1 MVITDQFTGWELRK
15 ESYRIYWTVP
25 KQRAAGKRVTFQ
37 CLTLLRLVHVW
48 KQKEGY
54 GRYEKEKKIK

>member
-1 MVITDQFTGWELRK
+1 MVITDQFTRWELRK
-15 ESYRIYWTVP
+15 KSYRIYWTVP

-48 KQKEGY
+48 KQKEKFMGDT
-54 GRYEKEKKIK
+54 RKKKLK